1 MDAEIALLK
10 AVMQVISSIGFP
22 IAICLILLWFIKDM
36 LEKHKDETNK
46 FTESLNNNAL
56 VLQRVCDK
64 LSVKRNE
71 EWLNDRTRKYWRKW
85 KH

>member
-1 MDAEIALLK
+1 MGGDIALLK
-10 AVMQVISSIGFP
+10 AVTQVISSIGFP

-46 FTESLNNNAL
+46 FTESLNNNTL
-56 VLQRVCDK
+56 VLQRVCDM

-71 EWLNDRTRKYWRKW
+71 E
-85 KH
+85 